1 MIVEDSVRHAES
13 TNLMRSMPQRMVRTK
28 GADDAFPRFLGR
40 DSRAEGTRDETAPDE
55 NPAEVGLDVAE
66 FGDDHNRQKDGQA
79 IMRLHITESKGK
91 EPTRMDKGEDSGAD
105 AVKGCLS
112 AQLSDVVDLS
122 LEKEETNVVKP
133 SICSL
138 NSGFMDAPMAS
149 NTKSIPSRLAN
160 FAAGTKSLSPA
171 MRTILS
177 TCFFSAIETMSM
189 PIRVSMPFCFIDS
202 VKSNSSKF
210 SIVFFPLNKAFVAS

>member
-1 MIVEDSVRHAES
+1 MAEMIVEDSVRHAES

-91 EPTRMDKGEDSGAD
+91 EPTRMTKART
-105 AVKGCLS
+105 
-112 AQLSDVVDLS
+112 VVPTL
-122 LEKEETNVVKP
+122 
-133 SICSL
+133 
-138 NSGFMDAPMAS
+138 
-149 NTKSIPSRLAN
+149 
-160 FAAGTKSLSPA
+160 
-171 MRTILS
+171 
-177 TCFFSAIETMSM
+177 
-189 PIRVSMPFCFIDS
+189 
-202 VKSNSSKF
+202 
-210 SIVFFPLNKAFVAS
+210 